1 MANGSSKWDEAIREA
16 QQQQQSDPEGFVAMV
31 TAELIPHAVPVKG
44 IGIVAYDPN
53 DPAHAGATPR
63 KAAKIICQT
72 RRDTFAR
79 TMFLTS
85 EEFRMFHSSVQAL
98 GLTMDDIEA
107 GVLARIVN
115 RPIVRANGQPATFM
129 GRDGSEKVKT
139 AWVLAELIEPDDDA
153 DDADFLSTPNTP
165 QPYYPPPQNA
175 NEQAAKKILELAY
188 ARLPSDV
195 TDTPQKL
202 VAAIG
207 SKRRNESIR
216 EVGDERLLELAALVI
231 ASLRGPDELPF

>member
-107 GVLARIVN
+107 GVLARITN
-115 RPIVRANGQPATFM
+115 RPLMRANGQPVTYM
-129 GRDGSEKVKT
+129 GRDGSERVKT
-139 AWVLAELIEPDDDA
+139 AWALVELVESDDDA
-153 DDADFLSTPNTP
+153 VPTPNTP

-175 NEQAAKKILELAY
+175 NEQAAKRILEFAY
-188 ARLPSDV
+188 ARLPADV
-195 TDTPQKL
+195 TGTPEKL
-202 VAAIG
+202 VAALG
-207 SKRRNESIR
+207 SKRRNEGIR
-216 EVGDERLLELAALVI
+216 EVPDSRLLELATLVI
-231 ASLRGPDELPF
+231 NEMRGPDELPF